1 MIQTFNLTKKFGSN
15 AAVDKLNLKIEKG
28 ELFGFLGPNA
38 AGKTTTIK
46 LLAGLLKPTAGS
58 AIISGYDIEKD
69 YIKIKSMLG
78 YIPDVPYLYEK
89 LTAREFLRFVSEIYR
104 LDEKE
109 SGRKIEGLIEFF
121 SLKEFGDSLIEEYS
135 HGMRQ
140 KVVIMAAFL
149 HDPQV
154 IIVDEPMVGLDPKTT
169 KLVKDLLKKS
179 SRDGKT
185 VFMSTHTLS
194 LAEEI
199 CDRIGIIDKGN
210 LVAIGTM
217 DELRKKSGVDGRLE
231 EIFLKVT

>member
-1 MIQTFNLTKKFGSN
+1 MIQTLNLTKKFGQN
-15 AAVDKLNLKIEKG
+15 VALNRLNLKVERG

-46 LLAGLLKPTAGS
+46 LLAGLLKPTEGS
-58 AIISGYDIEKD
+58 ANISGYDIEKD
-69 YIKIKSMLG
+69 YIKIRSMLG

-89 LTAREFLRFVSEIYR
+89 LTAREFLRFVSEIYK
-104 LDEKE
+104 LDENG
-109 SGRKIEGLIEFF
+109 SRRNIDQFMEFF
-121 SLKEFGDSLIEEYS
+121 SLKEYGDSLIEEYS

-140 KVVIMAAFL
+140 KVVIIAALL
-149 HDPQV
+149 HDPQI
-154 IIVDEPMVGLDPKTT
+154 IIVDEPMVGLDPRTT

-179 SRDGKT
+179 SRAGKT
-185 VFMSTHTLS
+185 IFMSTHTLS